1 MAAKGLEAK
10 TVGLKVKTTKFQVR
24 TLDHT
29 GQGYVSTADD
39 LFAAASALLQKE
51 IRAASTCAPGGALR
65 LRLMGVKASA
75 FRGQAGV
82 PPLPGQ
88 VTLDGFLTRQQA
100 TAQDADTLCSGAAAT
115 ATATEGAGKGRGRR
129 SAAAVQ
135 LGVEGTGTGRGARE
149 SAEGLRD
156 AGHDS
161 PGQRGR
167 MSCLDVDAVSSSAT
181 QLHHRETGLGAPLGS
196 GPLSPIISGSSRRE
210 QGSEGKQ
217 GPGGESRTGGGGF
230 KAEGGGEAPPTEAP
244 TAAGVTCPVCREHLG
259 SVSNAALNR
268 HVDACLGVCTSH
280 DRGGRDELGLTATL
294 ADGERFGSRREKPFP
309 HRKRAKVATVGIER
323 FLTPK
328 ERT

>member
-29 GQGYVSTADD
+29 GQSYVCTADD

-65 LRLMGVKASA
+65 LRLMGIKASA

-88 VTLDGFLTRQQA
+88 ATLDGFLARQQA
-100 TAQDADTLCSGAAAT
+100 TAQDTDKLRGGAAAT
-115 ATATEGAGKGRGRR
+115 ATEGAEKGRDRP
-129 SAAAVQ
+129 SAVAMQ

-149 SAEGLRD
+149 SAEDLRD
-156 AGHDS
+156 AGRDT

-167 MSCLDVDAVSSSAT
+167 MSRLDVDAVSNSAT
-181 QLHHRETGLGAPLGS
+181 QLHPGETEFGAPLGS
-196 GPLSPIISGSSRRE
+196 GPLSPSISGSSRRE

-217 GPGGESRTGGGGF
+217 GLWEESWTGGGSF
-230 KAEGGGEAPPTEAP
+230 KVEGGGEAPPAAAP
-244 TAAGVTCPVCREHLG
+244 TASGVTCPVCGEHLG

-280 DRGGRDELGLTATL
+280 DRDGRERLGLAATL
-294 ADGERFGSRREKPFP
+294 AGGESFGSRREKPFP
-309 HRKRAKVATVGIER
+309 QRKRAKVAAVGIEK